1 MKSYLSLIPI
11 SAKVHR
17 RQSRMTRICIILAVF
32 LVTSIFSMAEMWTES
47 ETTVMRQNHGDW
59 HISLQNVPDDKAEQI
74 IENSDVAFSSW
85 YDAINVDADKGYYI
99 GGKNVT
105 LYGVEE
111 TYPARIMNY
120 PTEGSYPQ
128 NEKEVALSADAKELW
143 GVKIGDNITLN
154 TPDGD
159 LKYTISGF
167 YEDDTEFNK
176 IIDGACVYMNR
187 VAFNEVCSL
196 NGVAHNSQFYIRFEK
211 ESGLKK
217 TIANLKQQY
226 NLNAENIK
234 ENTGVLG
241 MLGASSNESVDW
253 LYPLAAACF
262 VIILISGVF
271 MISSCMNSN
280 VAQRTKFF
288 GMMRCIGASKQ
299 QIVRFVRLEA
309 LNWCKTAIPIG
320 CASPLPA

>member
-74 IENSDVAFSSW
+74 IVNSDVAFSSW

-120 PTEGSYPQ
+120 PTEGSYFTSAGLQEYIAKCTHRAKPA
-128 NEKEVALSADAKELW
+128 EKNATYRKPRRA
-143 GVKIGDNITLN
+143 GV
-154 TPDGD
+154 
-159 LKYTISGF
+159 
-167 YEDDTEFNK
+167 
-176 IIDGACVYMNR
+176 
-187 VAFNEVCSL
+187 
-196 NGVAHNSQFYIRFEK
+196 
-211 ESGLKK
+211 
-217 TIANLKQQY
+217 
-226 NLNAENIK
+226 
-234 ENTGVLG
+234 
-241 MLGASSNESVDW
+241 
-253 LYPLAAACF
+253 
-262 VIILISGVF
+262 
-271 MISSCMNSN
+271 
-280 VAQRTKFF
+280 
-288 GMMRCIGASKQ
+288 
-299 QIVRFVRLEA
+299 
-309 LNWCKTAIPIG
+309 
-320 CASPLPA
+320 

>member
-74 IENSDVAFSSW
+74 IVNSDVAFSSW

-167 YEDDTEFNK
+167 YDDDTEFNK

-196 NGVAHNSQFYIRFEK
+196 NGVAHNSQFYI
-211 ESGLKK
+211 
-217 TIANLKQQY
+217 
-226 NLNAENIK
+226 
-234 ENTGVLG
+234 
-241 MLGASSNESVDW
+241 
-253 LYPLAAACF
+253 
-262 VIILISGVF
+262 
-271 MISSCMNSN
+271 
-280 VAQRTKFF
+280 
-288 GMMRCIGASKQ
+288 
-299 QIVRFVRLEA
+299 
-309 LNWCKTAIPIG
+309 
-320 CASPLPA
+320 